1 MPYQLVIFDF
11 DGTLFDT
18 YDAIE
23 YSIQLTFQRLL
34 PSHPPPSSSDIRPLV
49 STGAPPGD
57 TFRSLHPDPT
67 TFDESLWVPT
77 YRELYAIHGQS
88 RTTPYPAAR
97 DVLQALHD
105 RNQPMAIISNKA
117 AVAVKAALEK
127 TDLLQYFPD
136 SLILGHG
143 VAGVQRKPDPS
154 SFTDVLWPNWN
165 ALGAPDG
172 VDAERVLMVG
182 DTLTDILYARNIGAQ
197 VCWCRGDI
205 RGCAQDRGEQ
215 VVTGEKR
222 SGISL
227 MTWDDGVGNS
237 FHAMRIDIDAHRP
250 IARLSSLI
258 LGIKA
263 SHTSPFHQHT
273 GGLGSSIGKKLR
285 QQGARLAI
293 LYAPFEAA
301 RRDELLEAGYGELP
315 AREEIRTYECDI
327 TNPEAVQSV
336 FTTLKE
342 EVLTPSSTTQ
352 SARAFPSILINTAG
366 YVSLSDLELT
376 PPEETLKHLHTN
388 VLGPMLC
395 SQAFARLY
403 LSAAEVAH
411 SSPNPP
417 PPGRIVNLASQAA
430 HVALHRHGAY
440 CASKAAL
447 LGLTRSMAS
456 EWGGRGITANS
467 VSPTVAWTALGQ
479 KAWGQDD
486 VREAFL
492 KTIPTGKFA
501 QPDEVADAVLF
512 LCQDSSG
519 MINGADIRVDGGFT
533 IR

>member
-1 MPYQLVIFDF
+1 M
-11 DGTLFDT
+11 
-18 YDAIE
+18 
-23 YSIQLTFQRLL
+23 
-34 PSHPPPSSSDIRPLV
+34 
-49 STGAPPGD
+49 
-57 TFRSLHPDPT
+57 
-67 TFDESLWVPT
+67 
-77 YRELYAIHGQS
+77 
-88 RTTPYPAAR
+88 
-97 DVLQALHD
+97 
-105 RNQPMAIISNKA
+105 
-117 AVAVKAALEK
+117 
-127 TDLLQYFPD
+127 
-136 SLILGHG
+136 
-143 VAGVQRKPDPS
+143 
-154 SFTDVLWPNWN
+154 
-165 ALGAPDG
+165 
-172 VDAERVLMVG
+172 
-182 DTLTDILYARNIGAQ
+182 
-197 VCWCRGDI
+197 
-205 RGCAQDRGEQ
+205 
-215 VVTGEKR
+215 
-222 SGISL
+222 
-227 MTWDDGVGNS
+227 
-237 FHAMRIDIDAHRP
+237 
-250 IARLSSLI
+250 
-258 LGIKA
+258 
-263 SHTSPFHQHT
+263 
-273 GGLGSSIGKKLR
+273 GSSIGKKLR

-315 AREEIRTYECDI
+315 AGEEIRTYECDI

-342 EVLTPSSTTQ
+342 DVLNPSSTTQ
-352 SARAFPSILINTAG
+352 SARAFPSILVNTAG

-403 LSAAEVAH
+403 LAAAEVAH

-512 LCQDSSG
+512 LCQVRS
-519 MINGADIRVDGGFT
+519 
-533 IR
+533 